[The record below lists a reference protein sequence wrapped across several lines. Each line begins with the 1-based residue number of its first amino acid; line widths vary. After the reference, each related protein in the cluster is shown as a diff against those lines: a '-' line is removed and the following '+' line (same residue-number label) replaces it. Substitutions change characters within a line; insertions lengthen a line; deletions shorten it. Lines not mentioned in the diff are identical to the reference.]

1 MDKKILKSSKA
12 ICLVALGFWGL
23 WALIILFRLLRFAG
37 IINFNLYLGFD
48 IAPIVWFDDEAI
60 IMQWIE
66 LAGYVITNVAMV
78 SLVFLFIYKSLKG
91 MKKNEVFTRGNVL
104 LLYLMAAVS
113 FFYELFITNR
123 GIIYGKREIVLDSDP
138 FTTTLIILV
147 VAVFYKLAL
156 NAYEENRLTI

>member
-1 MDKKILKSSKA
+1 MDKKILKTSKT
-12 ICLVALGFWGL
+12 ICFVALGFWAM

-60 IMQWIE
+60 LAQWIE
-66 LAGYVITNVAMV
+66 LAGYVLTNIAMIC
-78 SLVFLFIYKSLKG
+78 LVFLFIYKSIKG
-91 MKKNEVFTRGNVL
+91 MKINEVFTHVNVR
-104 LLYLMAAVS
+104 LLYLMAIVS
-113 FFYELFITNR
+113 FFYELFMANR
-123 GIIYGKREIVLDSDP
+123 GILYGQRQVVLDSDP